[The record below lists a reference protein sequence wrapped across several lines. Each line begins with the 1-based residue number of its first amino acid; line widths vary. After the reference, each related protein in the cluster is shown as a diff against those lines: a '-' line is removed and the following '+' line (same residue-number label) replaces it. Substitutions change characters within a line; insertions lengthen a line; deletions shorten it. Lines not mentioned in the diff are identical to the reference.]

1 MQLFFYESVAALAGG
16 VFIGFWSPISYFI
29 PYCNHTYYP
38 FPITPPVK
46 DGEADIWGFQRT
58 EAGIKIECNGVVVL
72 DEEVSP
78 SNCDESSKNNWTKDV
93 NMIEFYSSD
102 SVAAQY
108 RLVTPGAGTFCNF
121 HTFLFR
127 ILPIFQI
134 ATVALAVSHCCTD
147 S

>member
-1 MQLFFYESVAALAGG
+1 M
-16 VFIGFWSPISYFI
+16 
-29 PYCNHTYYP
+29 
-38 FPITPPVK
+38 K

-72 DEEVSP
+72 DEEISP
-78 SNCDESSKNNWTKDV
+78 SDCDYNRNERFWTYDV
-93 NMIEFYSSD
+93 NMIEFYSLPKVS
-102 SVAAQY
+102 AQY

-134 ATVALAVSHCCTD
+134 ATVALVVSHCFTG

>member
-1 MQLFFYESVAALAGG
+1 M
-16 VFIGFWSPISYFI
+16 
-29 PYCNHTYYP
+29 
-38 FPITPPVK
+38 K

-72 DEEVSP
+72 DKEVSP
-78 SNCDESSKNNWTKDV
+78 SNCDHSNERYWTRGV
-93 NMIEFYSSD
+93 NMIKFYSGD

-121 HTFLFR
+121 FFF
-127 ILPIFQI
+127 ILPIFKI
-134 ATVALAVSHCCTD
+134 FVIFTLFFFVFYYNSHCCTG